1 MSIRGCTL
9 LFLLGLSSMAIAQET
24 APESAGAPPADAV
37 APELAAPLAIAE
49 LKPLH
54 LETPLVEGGSAIPIV
69 VPADG
74 SHDADA
80 AVIANAIE
88 AAGGARPVP
97 MKDDAFASGL
107 AFEQHLIALGNR
119 STNMLLSALYDHHYS
134 LTDLRYPGPGGH
146 EVRTLHNP
154 LGNGKNIIIIGGS
167 DAAGVTNGTL
177 LFSRKVGE
185 ARKTESGLVMGRM
198 MEIQLGAGMTP
209 PQDLEQATTWD
220 GNAVGG
226 GDFGWNSISKRM
238 ALYYM
243 TGDTFHANEFLRLAF
258 PNDQAKAELEVLDG
272 PRIENRDAPLSGTRP
287 EYAHRMALYW
297 DLIEESPDFT
307 DDDRLRVTQALAK
320 QVAPEVI
327 GATILAPY
335 FVGTAREQWSS
346 LARFSLGRYLAKDYA
361 DPRWALLRDQGAKDF
376 NALQTQAWVVGG
388 GEDLAQYGAGIAPVL
403 SYLLLTG
410 DRVPVEKGALAALL
424 RPEEILASGRDGD
437 RLLVQSPITF
447 FHQAAQLTGDGRWL
461 EYARRTGADRSNFR
475 IGQSWWPAIAAV
487 PPAGLVEA
495 WQVYGM
501 ARPQWQE
508 RNTGLPQEE
517 SFHAMSYRSAPDA
530 TGDFI
535 LLDGLHA
542 ELRQPLGILEL
553 RQGGQTILEGRHNA
567 LKTRIEGLAEAAVPA
582 DAALKH
588 QRVVGEMA
596 TAILESPNDPAAVWR
611 RSIVNRRGHYT
622 LLVDTLTPRVDSP
635 SLEVQLSWE
644 TAEGDW
650 AVGPGASALLLPGV
664 DDAEKVPALQ
674 TSRAMSLAVAGKV
687 ATLTSTVPAVTGQP
701 QHLFSIMGRGAV
713 GAIACA
719 PLGSSAAALR
729 VPGAA
734 VAATGAHDGLEGAL
748 VLLEPDYLYGLDLT
762 AARELIRTNAPV
774 EIAWDLREGIIDII
788 TSKPTVLT
796 LALDGPEKLRLDR
809 TPLTGELVDGKVRI
823 TLDAGRHRITGAS
836 LSQARLDVNTAW
848 LNDTV
853 SKAMAEN
860 RPALATQR
868 ETTDTIRVAHMERGL
883 SSPRIANEQ

>member
-1 MSIRGCTL
+1 M
-9 LFLLGLSSMAIAQET
+9 GLSSLAGAQE
-24 APESAGAPPADAV
+24 ALQEAAEAA
-37 APELAAPLAIAE
+37 APELVAPLEIAE

-88 AAGGARPVP
+88 AAGGARPML
-97 MKDDAFASGL
+97 MKDDAFAAGRI
-107 AFEQHLIALGNR
+107 EQHLIALGNR
-119 STNMLLSALYDHHYS
+119 STNKLLGALYDRHYS

-154 LGNGKNIIIIGGS
+154 LGNGRNIIIIGGS
-167 DAAGVTNGTL
+167 DAAGVTNGAL
-177 LFSRKVGE
+177 RFSQLVGD
-185 ARKTESGLVMGRM
+185 ARKTESGLVMGRL
-198 MEIQLGAGMTP
+198 MEIQLGAGITP
-209 PQDLEQATTWD
+209 PLDLELATTWD
-220 GNAVGG
+220 DSAVGG
-226 GDFGWNSISKRM
+226 GGYGWNSISKRM

-243 TGDTFHANEFLRLAF
+243 TGDPFHANEVLRLAF

-287 EYAHRMALYW
+287 EYALRMVLYW
-297 DLIEESPDFT
+297 DLIEESPAFT

-320 QVAPEVI
+320 QVVPGDIE
-327 GATILAPY
+327 ATIITPY
-335 FVGTAREQWSS
+335 FVGTAREQWASI
-346 LARFSLGRYLAKDYA
+346 ARFSLGRYLAKDYA
-361 DPRWALLRDQGAKDF
+361 DPRWTVLRDQGASDF
-376 NALQTQAWVVGG
+376 NAIQSHAWVVGG

-410 DRVPVEKGALAALL
+410 DRVPVEKGVLAALL
-424 RPEEILASGRDGD
+424 HPVEILASGRDGD

-461 EYARRTGADRSNFR
+461 EYARRAGADRDRFR

-487 PPAGLVEA
+487 PPTGLAES
-495 WQVYGM
+495 WQVYGVPD
-501 ARPQWQE
+501 PQWRE
-508 RNTGLPQEE
+508 RNSGVSWEE
-517 SFHAMSYRSAPDA
+517 SFNFTSYRSTANA

-535 LLDGLHA
+535 LLDGLQA
-542 ELRQPLGILEL
+542 ELRQPLALLEL
-553 RQGGQTILEGRHNA
+553 RQDGQTILEGRHNA
-567 LKTRIEGLAEAAVPA
+567 LRVRVEGVAEATLPA

-588 QRVVGEMA
+588 QRVVGEIA
-596 TAILESPNDPAAVWR
+596 TTIAESPNGPAAVWR

-622 LLVDTLTPRVDSP
+622 LVLDTLTPRVDAAD
-635 SLEVQLSWE
+635 LEIQLSWE

-664 DDAEKVPALQ
+664 DDTDKVPAIQ

-687 ATLTSTVPAVTGQP
+687 ATLTSTAPAVTGQP
-701 QHLFSIMGRGAV
+701 QHLFSIIGRGAV

-719 PLGSSAAALR
+719 PLGNSAAALR
-729 VPGAA
+729 VPNAA
-734 VAATGAHDGLEGAL
+734 VAVTGARDGLEGGL
-748 VLLEPDYLYGLDLT
+748 VLLEPDHLYGLDLT

-774 EIAWDLREGIIDII
+774 EIAWDLREGIIDLI
-788 TSKPTVLT
+788 TAKLTVLT

-809 TPLTGELVDGKVRI
+809 TPLTGELIDGKVRI
-823 TLDAGRHRITGAS
+823 SLDAGRHRITGAS
-836 LSQARLDVNTAW
+836 LTQARLDVNTAW

-853 SKAMAEN
+853 NKAMAEN

-883 SSPRIANEQ
+883 SSPRITHDH

>member
-1 MSIRGCTL
+1 MLALRTLRFLRFFFEGGGVSIRGCTL
-9 LFLLGLSSMAIAQET
+9 LILMGLSSVAGAQE
-24 APESAGAPPADAV
+24 ALQEAAEA
-37 APELAAPLAIAE
+37 AAPDLATPLEIPE

-74 SHDADA
+74 SHNADA

-88 AAGGARPVP
+88 AAGGARPAL
-97 MKDDAFASGL
+97 MKDDAFSAGL
-107 AFEQHLIALGNR
+107 RIEQHLIALGNR
-119 STNMLLSALYDHHYS
+119 STNKLLGALYERHYS

-154 LGNGKNIIIIGGS
+154 LGNGKNVIIIGGS

-185 ARKTESGLVMGRM
+185 ARKTESGLVLGRL

-243 TGDTFHANEFLRLAF
+243 TGDTFHANEALRLAF
-258 PNDQAKAELEVLDG
+258 PNDQAKAELEALDG

-297 DLIEESPDFT
+297 DLIEESPAFT

-320 QVAPEVI
+320 QVVPGDIE
-327 GATILAPY
+327 ATILTPY
-335 FVGTAREQWSS
+335 FVGIAREQWFS
-346 LARFSLGRYLAKDYA
+346 LARFSLGLYLAKDYA
-361 DPRWALLRDQGAKDF
+361 DLRWTVLRDQGAKDF
-376 NALQTQAWVVGG
+376 NAIQSHAWVVGG
-388 GEDLAQYGAGIAPVL
+388 GQDLAQYGAGIAPVL
-403 SYLLLTG
+403 NYLLLTG
-410 DRVPVEKGALAALL
+410 DRVPVEKGVLAALL
-424 RPEEILASGRDGD
+424 HPQEILASGREGD
-437 RLLVQSPITF
+437 WTLVQSPIAF
-447 FHQAAQLTGDGRWL
+447 FHQAVQLTGDGRWL
-461 EYARRTGADRSNFR
+461 EYARRAGADRDRFR

-487 PPAGLVEA
+487 PPTGLAES
-495 WQVYGM
+495 WQVYGIPD
-501 ARPQWQE
+501 PQWRE
-508 RNTGLPQEE
+508 RNNGISWED
-517 SFHAMSYRSAPDA
+517 SFNFTSYRSTADA

-535 LLDGLHA
+535 LLDGLQA

-567 LKTRIEGLAEAAVPA
+567 LRVRVEGVAEVTVPA
-582 DAALKH
+582 DAALKY
-588 QRVVGEMA
+588 RGVVGEMA
-596 TAILESPNDPAAVWR
+596 TAIIESPNDPAAVWR
-611 RSIVNRRGHYT
+611 RSIINRRGHYT
-622 LLVDTLTPRVDSP
+622 LLLDSLTPRVDSP
-635 SLEVQLSWE
+635 SLEVKLSWE

-687 ATLTSTVPAVTGQP
+687 ATLTSTVPAVIGQP
-701 QHLFSIMGRGAV
+701 QHLFSIIGRGTV
-713 GAIACA
+713 GAIACT
-719 PLGSSAAALR
+719 PLGNSAAALR

-734 VAATGAHDGLEGAL
+734 VAATGAHEGLEGAL
-748 VLLEPDYLYGLDLT
+748 VLLESDYLYGLNLT
-762 AARELIRTNAPV
+762 AARELIRANTPV

-809 TPLTGELVDGKVRI
+809 TPLTGELIDGKVRI

-836 LSQARLDVNTAW
+836 LTQARLDVNTVW

-853 SKAMAEN
+853 NKAMAEN
-860 RPALATQR
+860 QPALA
-868 ETTDTIRVAHMERGL
+868 VAG
-883 SSPRIANEQ
+883 PVQAP